1 MAKQAKRE
9 ASDATA
15 QEVVDAIHAGKLS
28 HTELTLLRALVDS
41 TKNKAIAE
49 QRVLSL
55 ASELGASHAKL
66 WTHEAKHAPKKR
78 GRPTLPRGHVRVLEK
93 AHFRVLERLAEAE
106 PHGLLAGQ
114 FQLPGLTG
122 KTLQRVLQELRGRL
136 LADLVGKR
144 WFWTPTLERLQ
155 NGQ

>member
-1 MAKQAKRE
+1 MAKQTKRR
-9 ASDATA
+9 ASDTIA
-15 QEVVDAIHAGKLS
+15 QEIVDAIHAGKLNNN
-28 HTELTLLRALVDS
+28 EMALLHALVE
-41 TKNKAIAE
+41 TAKNKAIAE
-49 QRVLSL
+49 QRILSL

-93 AHFRVLERLAEAE
+93 AHIRVLERLAEAE

-114 FQLPGLTG
+114 FQLPGLKG

-136 LADLVGKR
+136 LVDLVGKR
-144 WFWTPTLERLQ
+144 WFWTPTLDRLQ